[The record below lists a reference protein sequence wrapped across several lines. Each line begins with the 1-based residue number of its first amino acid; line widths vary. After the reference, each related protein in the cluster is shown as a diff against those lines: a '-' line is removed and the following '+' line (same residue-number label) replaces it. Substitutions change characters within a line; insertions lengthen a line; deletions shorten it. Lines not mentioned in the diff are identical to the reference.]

1 MSYFIRSGGKYFV
14 QSHKS
19 LDITEK
25 LHPAIYIVKEDII
38 NGMFL
43 EETESFVLPEKLY
56 GDTESN
62 AKIILNTYKD
72 RKVSTGCLFVGEKG
86 SGKTLLAKHI
96 AQEAIKL
103 NIPTI
108 IVNSPFSGNKFNQ
121 IIQNISQECIVL
133 FDEFEKVY
141 NEKEDQSQI
150 LTLLDGSVSTKKL
163 FLFTCNNKHEINSYM
178 INRPGRIYYML
189 EFDSVEEQFVRDYCQ
204 DNLNNKEEISSIV
217 NISSMFLSF
226 NFDML
231 QNLVEEMNRYD
242 KSAIEAIKMLNMKPE
257 SIDSCYKIDYVKING
272 EKIECNTSTVYG
284 EPFSSTYS
292 IDCSYTANAIEKKF
306 SKRKTTDEDIDL
318 DEDSYDRF
326 TIDFSPDDMM
336 SMNLKKGEYCYE
348 LQHDSKMIEIKII
361 NRNKKKNINYFKFF

>member
-25 LHPAIYIVKEDII
+25 LHPAIYIIKEDIV

-43 EETESFVLPEKLY
+43 EEMESFVLPKKLY

-62 AKIILNTYKD
+62 TKTILNTYKD

-86 SGKTLLAKHI
+86 SGKTLLAKYI

-108 IVNSPFSGNKFNQ
+108 IVNSPFSGDRFNQ

-141 NEKEDQSQI
+141 SEEEGQSQI

-163 FLFTCNNKHEINSYM
+163 FLFTCNDKYAINSYM

-189 EFDSVEEQFVRDYCQ
+189 EFDGVEEQFVREYCQ
-204 DNLNNKEEISSIV
+204 DNLINKEEIASVV
-217 NISSMFLSF
+217 NISSLFLSF

-242 KSAIEAIKMLNMKPE
+242 KTASESIKMLNMKPE
-257 SIDSCYKIDYVKING
+257 SIDSYYKIDYVKMDG
-272 EKIECNTSTVYG
+272 EEIGCNTPTVYG

-292 IDCSYTANAIEKKF
+292 ISCFYPEDGINN
-306 SKRKTTDEDIDL
+306 RKTTSDDDENDTL
-318 DEDSYDRF
+318 D
-326 TIDFSPDDMM
+326 IDFSPDDMV

-348 LQHDSKMIEIKII
+348 LQHDSKMVEIKII